1 MSLAEGGLTRLNWR
15 KATHSMNNGACVEAA
30 SVAGTVVVRDSQDLR
45 GPIVQYP
52 SSAWHTFVGNARTG
66 RFDALAP

>member
-15 KATHSMNNGACVEAA
+15 KATHSMNNGACVEVASAA
-30 SVAGTVVVRDSQDLR
+30 STVVVRDSQDVR

-52 SSAWHTFVGNARTG
+52 STAWHAFVGNARTG
-66 RFDALAP
+66 RFNTLVP